1 MLFHCLEKKKHD
13 PKLTRVLDSIQS
25 TNTDLITNVS
35 MCDMYIKNKIN
46 QKIQQQQQL
55 AALASIQK
63 LEG

>member
-1 MLFHCLEKKKHD
+1 MLFHCLEKKHD
-13 PKLTRVLDSIQS
+13 PKLTRVLDSTQS

-35 MCDMYIKNKIN
+35 MCDMYIKSKIN